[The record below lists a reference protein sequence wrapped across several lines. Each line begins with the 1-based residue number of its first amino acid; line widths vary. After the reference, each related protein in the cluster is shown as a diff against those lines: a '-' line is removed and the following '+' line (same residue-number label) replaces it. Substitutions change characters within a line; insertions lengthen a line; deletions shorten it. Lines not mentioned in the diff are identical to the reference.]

1 MSVRRSQLSLLALVL
16 CGCGGVSP
24 SPAAMAARA
33 LPAAEPG
40 VDVEAVRRDEQAA
53 RELLAQH
60 QHAEAAAL
68 ADRILARDPR
78 SARAHGVLGLA
89 LLEQALAEDPPDL
102 EVQNR
107 ADGETLTAVT
117 LQPADPVAGLLRA
130 SFLARLGH
138 LSAAAAAAEDTLARS
153 APSDDPD
160 RLELVAAAGAWCYE
174 LGEEQRAL
182 VHLRA
187 LAGTR
192 RENPYLLGAS
202 LLRTAADATG
212 ALEAVAAFVRCAE
225 LEPGDVAAQRDLVAA
240 RVRTAEIA
248 RRDGNTDLAN
258 QQLELAAQVAAA
270 AAARFAESAR
280 VWFQVGAVAE
290 LRQDRAGAIA
300 AYERALQ
307 QDGDHLGSLLN
318 LASLLATDASTAPR
332 ARELWR
338 RALNGPRNDQLSAAE
353 RDRLTALI
361 GR

>member
-102 EVQNR
+102 ELQNR

-117 LQPADPVAGLLRA
+117 LQPADPVVGWLRA

-138 LSAAAAAAEDTLARS
+138 LSAAAAAAEATLARS
-153 APSDDPD
+153 AESDDPD
-160 RLELVAAAGAWCYE
+160 RMALVHAAGMWCYE

-187 LAGTR
+187 LAATR
-192 RENPYLLGAS
+192 RDDPYYQYMLGSS
-202 LLRTAADATG
+202 LLRTATDADG
-212 ALEAVAAFVRCAE
+212 AIAAAAAFARGAE
-225 LEPGDVAAQRDLVAA
+225 LTRGYTEHLAVVSAHVRAAELA
-240 RVRTAEIA
+240 RS
-248 RRDGNTDLAN
+248 DGKTELAN
-258 QQLELAAQVAAA
+258 QQ
-270 AAARFAESAR
+270 
-280 VWFQVGAVAE
+280 
-290 LRQDRAGAIA
+290 
-300 AYERALQ
+300 
-307 QDGDHLGSLLN
+307 
-318 LASLLATDASTAPR
+318 
-332 ARELWR
+332 
-338 RALNGPRNDQLSAAE
+338 
-353 RDRLTALI
+353 
-361 GR
+361 

>member
-33 LPAAEPG
+33 LPVADPG
-40 VDVEAVRRDEQAA
+40 VDLDAVRRDEQAA
-53 RELLAQH
+53 RELLAQRR
-60 QHAEAAAL
+60 HAEAEAL
-68 ADRILARDPR
+68 AEQVLARAPR

-89 LLEQALAEDPPDL
+89 LLEQALADVPPDRASQNPPEL
-102 EVQNR
+102 ELQNR
-107 ADGETLTAVT
+107 ADGETLTALT
-117 LQPADPVAGLLRA
+117 LQPADPVVGWLRA

-138 LSAAAAAAEDTLARS
+138 LSAAAAAAEATLARAAES
-153 APSDDPD
+153 EDPD
-160 RLELVAAAGAWCYE
+160 RLELVAFAGWCCYE

-187 LAGTR
+187 LVGTR

-202 LLRTAADATG
+202 LLRTATDATG
-212 ALEAVAAFVRCAE
+212 AIEAAAAFVRCAE
-225 LEPGDVAAQRDLVAA
+225 LDDRYDVQLAVVAAHVRAA
-240 RVRTAEIA
+240 EFARGDGKAE
-248 RRDGNTDLAN
+248 LAN

-270 AAARFAESAR
+270 VAERFAESAK
-280 VWFQVGAVAE
+280 VWFHVGVVAE

-300 AYERALQ
+300 AYERALR

-318 LASLLATDASTAPR
+318 LANLLAGDPGTAPR

-338 RALNGPRNDQLSAAE
+338 RALDGPRSDQLSAAE
-353 RDRLTALI
+353 H
-361 GR
+361 